1 MQRIA
6 YLLLLS
12 LWPALVFAKPQVQGV
27 RVWPSAEKTRVV
39 FDLSAPVQHRI
50 FTLANPHRIV
60 IDLAHTR
67 LPNPLPHE
75 GFGSELLRGL
85 RSAQK
90 ESGIL
95 RVVLDLAYAAHPESF
110 LLKPYKNY
118 GYRLVVDL
126 TPTGEGRPQSRP
138 TKAVAVAATKR
149 LRDVVIAIDA
159 GHGGEDP
166 GAIGP
171 TGVKEKDVVLAIAR
185 ELARLVERE
194 PGMDPVMIRDGDY
207 YIGLRDRI
215 RKARQHRADLFISVH
230 ADAFTH
236 PAACG
241 ASVFVLSERG
251 ASSEAARYLA
261 QKENESDY
269 IGGVSLDDK
278 DDLLAQMLLD
288 LSQTSVLRE
297 SFEVANR
304 ILDGLEEVGRVH
316 KQKVQYAG
324 FVVLK
329 APDVPSLLVETAFIS
344 NPYEER
350 KLSSKYHQ
358 QRLAKAIMG
367 GVRHY
372 FYSNPLPNTLLAQ
385 RRHIIS
391 RGDTLS
397 EVAQHY
403 DVSLNQLRLA
413 NGLDNDSIHA
423 GDVLLIP

>member
-1 MQRIA
+1 M

-12 LWPALVFAKPQVQGV
+12 LWPTLVFAKSQVQDV
-27 RVWPSAEKTRVV
+27 RVWSSAEKTRVV
-39 FDLSAPVQHRI
+39 FDLSAPVRHRI
-50 FTLANPHRIV
+50 FTLAKPYRIV

-75 GFGSELLRGL
+75 DFGSELLHGL

-95 RVVLDLAYAAHPESF
+95 RVVLDLAYAAHPKSF
-110 LLKPYKNY
+110 LLKPYKNH
-118 GYRLVVDL
+118 GYRLIVDL
-126 TPTGEGRPQSRP
+126 TPTGKGKPQSKP
-138 TKAVAVAATKR
+138 AKTTVVAATKR
-149 LRDVVIAIDA
+149 LRDVIIAIDA

-215 RKARQHRADLFISVH
+215 REARQQRADLFISVH

-236 PAACG
+236 PAAHG

-278 DDLLAQMLLD
+278 NDLLAQMLLD
-288 LSQTSVLRE
+288 LSQTSVRRE

-304 ILDGLEEVGRVH
+304 ILDGLEGVGRVH
-316 KQKVQYAG
+316 KQKVQYAN

-350 KLSSKYHQ
+350 KLSSKHHQ
-358 QRLAKAIMG
+358 RQLAKAIMDG
-367 GVRHY
+367 IRYY

-385 RRHIIS
+385 RRHIIG

-403 DVSLNQLRLA
+403 DVSLSQLRLA
-413 NGLDNDSIHA
+413 NGLDNDSIQA